1 MTSTEKTIPDL
12 REVYDDDEY
21 PKRFS
26 EPNPF
31 LGIGKKQRRKSKL
44 DDFVE
49 ALVEVDENPEIELRL
64 ETEVNKAR
72 KDVNDPAVP
81 PYADHGKIPAVQ
93 IQGTPKFVYD
103 RDFNVERFMDN
114 REQLE
119 IEYVFSETFETGW
132 IREDAMSSLERPSA
146 DDTEILNRVNWSV
159 EYLQET
165 YGLNPL

>member
-1 MTSTEKTIPDL
+1 VSSNEKTISDL

-21 PKRFS
+21 PKRLF
-26 EPNPF
+26 EPDPF
-31 LGIGKKQRRKSKL
+31 LGIGKKRKRRNKL

-49 ALVEVDENPEIELRL
+49 ALLEVDENPEIELRL
-64 ETEVNKAR
+64 ETEENRAR
-72 KDVNDPAVP
+72 KDVKDPDVP

-103 RDFNVERFMDN
+103 RDFDVKRFMDN
-114 REQLE
+114 REQVE
-119 IEYVFSETFETGW
+119 IEYVFSETFESDW
-132 IREDAMSSLERPSA
+132 IREGARDSLERPSA
-146 DDTEILNRVNWSV
+146 DDTEILNGVNWSV